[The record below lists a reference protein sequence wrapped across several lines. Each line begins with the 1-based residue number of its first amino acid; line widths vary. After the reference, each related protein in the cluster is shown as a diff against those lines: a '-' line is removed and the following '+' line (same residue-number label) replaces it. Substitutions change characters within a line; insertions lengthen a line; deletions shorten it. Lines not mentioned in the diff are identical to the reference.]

1 MRKWRKMSLLVY
13 AAELLLLFAVLVLVV
28 KFVPDFGDKGEEQTV
43 YGSSEE
49 QMEESAGN
57 TEGKKESAKTVETL
71 ENMETVEDAQD
82 RGTGAGKKKG
92 RPSGK
97 DTVGQETEAE
107 EEPYRPPTM
116 IVASDLHYQSPK
128 MTDFRES
135 LDTYTEWNDG
145 TVVPY
150 LDVIADAF
158 LEEVLK
164 QKPSVLILSGDIS
177 QNGEK
182 VNHQELAKKLKRV
195 QDAGIPVLVI
205 PGNHDINHPWAAT
218 YFDDKKETAEGVD
231 ARGFYDIY
239 HEFGYD
245 QASSRDKDS
254 LSYLYKLDEHYWIM
268 MLDSCIYE
276 PVHETGG
283 RIKDTTLVWM
293 REQLEAAK
301 EAGAMVIPVAHHNLL
316 KESTLYPEECTL
328 ENYREVVRLLEEFK
342 LPIYISGH
350 LHLQRVKKNVESPL
364 DEGKY
369 GIHEIVSSSLSIPP
383 CQYGMINWT
392 EDGSFRYHTKEVDIS
407 GWAERYQ
414 EEDPNLLNFKEY
426 SSRFLIETISS
437 QTFKGL
443 ESIPEE
449 RKLEMAE
456 LYGTLNSAYCSGT
469 PISASRV
476 KNSRTYFYWERYL
489 GASKWFDRLSA
500 ILKDTKKDH
509 NSLSLTAGKDFPE
522 WLADEED
529 DKEENEE
536 AGSKEKAAEDIKV
549 ENTKEENTKE
559 ENTEALSNRDR

>member
-13 AAELLLLFAVLVLVV
+13 AAELLLLLAVLVLVV
-28 KFVPDFGDKGEEQTV
+28 KFVPDFGKKGEEQTI
-43 YGSSEE
+43 YGSSGEQIEE
-49 QMEESAGN
+49 STGNTAGEKESAGTGETPES
-57 TEGKKESAKTVETL
+57 TETGTDSEH
-71 ENMETVEDAQD
+71 
-82 RGTGAGKKKG
+82 RGTGAGTQKG
-92 RPSGK
+92 RPLGG
-97 DTVGQETEAE
+97 DTAGQETEAK

-254 LSYLYKLDEHYWIM
+254 LSYLYRLDDRYWMM

-328 ENYREVVRLLEEFK
+328 ENYREVVRLLEEYK

-364 DEGKY
+364 NEGKY
-369 GIHEIVSSSLSIPP
+369 GIYEIVSSSLAIPP
-383 CQYGMINWT
+383 CQYGIINWT

-443 ESIPEE
+443 ETIPEE

-469 PISASRV
+469 PISASKV
-476 KNSRTYFYWERYL
+476 KSSRTYFYWERYL
-489 GASKWFDRLSA
+489 GSTKWFDRLSA

-522 WLADEED
+522 WIREEETAEEGSTKDKRAEEGSAGDER
-529 DKEENEE
+529 
-536 AGSKEKAAEDIKV
+536 V
-549 ENTKEENTKE
+549 E
-559 ENTEALSNRDR
+559 RDAP